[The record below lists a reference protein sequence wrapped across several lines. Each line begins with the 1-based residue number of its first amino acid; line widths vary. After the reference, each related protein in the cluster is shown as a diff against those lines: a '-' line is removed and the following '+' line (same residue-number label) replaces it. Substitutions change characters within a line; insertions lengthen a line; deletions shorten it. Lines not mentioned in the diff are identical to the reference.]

1 MPGIRRDQLA
11 RAASWV
17 CLILVSVVRLQT
29 EATELKFEPYALGTV
44 DQQRIPAEFARLTV
58 PERHGQPAGKEIK
71 LAVVRV
77 KSTTKNPGPPIVYL
91 AGGPGGSGI
100 ALARGQRSSVILAM
114 REVADVICL
123 DQRGTG
129 LSQPDVVC
137 RERLGYPLNRAAE
150 RSALLACYEK
160 ALKHCAERLRTDGVD
175 LAVYNTEENAED
187 LEALREALGA
197 EKLSLLGSS
206 YGTHLGL
213 AFLRRH
219 GQKVHRAIFAGV
231 EGPDHTLKLPKNIQ
245 DDLLHVSELA
255 RRDERLSRRVPNLMA
270 LIATVLNRVQS
281 APVTVSV
288 KDPETQGTREVT
300 IGKFD
305 LQQTTLGL
313 LGTREGK
320 TSIPAL
326 YYSLSVSNFSSPPVQ
341 AMARE
346 IIEQRMGPIGSAMG
360 FAMDCASGASAAR
373 RRMIEQQTAESLLG
387 GDIDFP
393 IPQVCDGCGLQELPE
408 SFRAPV
414 QSDVPTLFIS
424 GSLDGRTPPAN
435 AEEVRRGFRHSQH
448 VIIDGA
454 GHGNELF
461 TSSPEIK
468 STMLTF
474 MKSGR
479 IIKDRIVLP
488 AFEFKEL
495 PIAQSER
502 AR

>member
-1 MPGIRRDQLA
+1 VPKIKKRDFVGIAFLLCLLLA
-11 RAASWV
+11 STVSLRIDAA
-17 CLILVSVVRLQT
+17 
-29 EATELKFEPYALGTV
+29 ELKFEPYILETI
-44 DQQRIPAEFARLTV
+44 DQHRITAEFARLTV
-58 PERHGQPAGKEIK
+58 PERHGKPAGNEIN
-71 LAVVRV
+71 LAIVCV
-77 KSTTKNPGPPIVYL
+77 KSTTSNPGPPVVYL

-100 ALARGQRSSVILAM
+100 ALARGPRSSVILAM
-114 REVADVICL
+114 REVADVICF

-137 RERLGYPLNRAAE
+137 RERLEYPLDHVGE
-150 RSALLACYEK
+150 RGALLASYEK
-160 ALKHCAERLRTDGVD
+160 ALKRCAERLREDGID
-175 LAVYNTEENAED
+175 LAAYNTEENADD
-187 LEALREALGA
+187 LDTLREALGA
-197 EKLSLLGSS
+197 DKLSLLGSS

-219 GQKVHRAIFAGV
+219 GDKVHRAILAGV

-255 RRDERLSRRVPNLMA
+255 RQERVSRKVPDLMA
-270 LIATVLNRVQS
+270 LIAINLKRLET

-288 KDPETQGTREVT
+288 KDPETQQIRSVT

-326 YYSLSVSNFSSPPVQ
+326 YYSLSVSNFSAPAVQ
-341 AMARE
+341 AMARD
-346 IIEQRMGPIGSAMG
+346 ILEQRTGPIGTAMG
-360 FAMDCASGASAAR
+360 FAMDCASGASSAR
-373 RRMIEQQTAESLLG
+373 RQTIEQQTAQSLIG

-393 IPQVCDGCGLQELPE
+393 IPQLCEGCGLRELPDA
-408 SFRAPV
+408 FRAPF
-414 QSDVPTLFIS
+414 QCDVSTLFIS
-424 GSLDGRTPPAN
+424 GSLDGRTPPSN
-435 AEEVRRGFRHSQH
+435 AEEVRRGFSQSQH
-448 VIIDGA
+448 VIIEGA

-461 TSSPEIK
+461 TSSAEIK
-468 STMLTF
+468 ALMLEF

-479 IIKDRIVLP
+479 VTKDRIELP
-488 AFEFKEL
+488 EFKFKEL
-495 PIAQSER
+495 PNPT